1 MIGVEKGTEAVIGIE
16 RTAGFGKEIMIEKEI
31 GTVAGTMTGN
41 RNVRGVE
48 TEDLIMIG
56 VPGTL
61 IGKAEGI
68 MNGAAVME
76 VAVIEKVLIEP
87 GAGVAAGAEAKAC
100 KLAHHHLISIQL
112 LKGMGAR
119 IGHLHLAIWLSS
131 KIFMVILVI
140 RKGMLA
146 RKGFLGGTMMVKKFL
161 DWVVLLGGRWFNEG
175 VTVRCISKVFSHAK
189 SLFESREWS
198 TL

>member
-1 MIGVEKGTEAVIGIE
+1 MTEPVMIHEVDSARVVNILIKNIQTGIGIRIGVEKGTVIGIE
-16 RTAGFGKEIMIEKEI
+16 RGTGFGIEIMIEKEI
-31 GTVAGTMTGN
+31 GTVAGTVTGN
-41 RNVRGVE
+41 RNVRGLE
-48 TEDLIMIG
+48 TEGLITIG

-61 IGKAEGI
+61 TGKAEGI

-76 VAVIEKVLIEP
+76 VGVIEKVIIEP
-87 GAGVAAGAEAKAC
+87 GVGAGAEVEAKAC

-112 LKGMGAR
+112 LKGMEAR

-146 RKGFLGGTMMVKKFL
+146 WKGVLGGTMMVKKFL
-161 DWVVLLGGRWFNEG
+161 DWVVLLGGR
-175 VTVRCISKVFSHAK
+175 
-189 SLFESREWS
+189 
-198 TL
+198 

>member
-1 MIGVEKGTEAVIGIE
+1 MTEPVMIHEVIAARVVNILIKNIQTGIGIRIGVEKGTVIGIE
-16 RTAGFGKEIMIEKEI
+16 RGTGFGIEIMIEKEI
-31 GTVAGTMTGN
+31 GTVAGTVTGN
-41 RNVRGVE
+41 RNVRGLE
-48 TEDLIMIG
+48 TEGLITIG

-61 IGKAEGI
+61 TGKAEGI

-76 VAVIEKVLIEP
+76 VGVIEKVIIEP
-87 GAGVAAGAEAKAC
+87 GVGAGAEVEAKAC

-112 LKGMGAR
+112 LKGMEAR

-146 RKGFLGGTMMVKKFL
+146 WKGVLGGTMMVKKFL
-161 DWVVLLGGRWFNEG
+161 DWVVLLGGR
-175 VTVRCISKVFSHAK
+175 
-189 SLFESREWS
+189 
-198 TL
+198 

>member
-1 MIGVEKGTEAVIGIE
+1 MTGGEKGTEAVIGIE
-16 RTAGFGKEIMIEKEI
+16 TTAGFRKEIMIEKEI
-31 GTVAGTMTGN
+31 GIVAGTVTGN

-48 TEDLIMIG
+48 TEGLIMIG
-56 VPGTL
+56 IPGTL

-68 MNGAAVME
+68 MKGAAVME
-76 VAVIEKVLIEP
+76 VGVIEKVLIEP
-87 GAGVAAGAEAKAC
+87 GAGVAARAVVEAKAC

-140 RKGMLA
+140 RKGILA
-146 RKGFLGGTMMVKKFL
+146 RKGFLGGTMTVKKFL
-161 DWVVLLGGRWFNEG
+161 DWVVLLGGR
-175 VTVRCISKVFSHAK
+175 
-189 SLFESREWS
+189 
-198 TL
+198 

>member
-1 MIGVEKGTEAVIGIE
+1 MTEPVMIHEVIAARVVNILIKNIQTGIGIKIGVEKGTVIGTE
-16 RTAGFGKEIMIEKEI
+16 RGTGFGIEIMIEKEI
-31 GTVAGTMTGN
+31 GTVAGTVTGN

-48 TEDLIMIG
+48 TEGLIMIG

-61 IGKAEGI
+61 TGRAEGI
-68 MNGAAVME
+68 MNRAAVME
-76 VAVIEKVLIEP
+76 VGVIEKVIIEP
-87 GAGVAAGAEAKAC
+87 GVGAGAEVEAKAC

-112 LKGMGAR
+112 LKGMEAR

-146 RKGFLGGTMMVKKFL
+146 WKGVLGGTMMVKKFL
-161 DWVVLLGGRWFNEG
+161 DWVVLLGGR
-175 VTVRCISKVFSHAK
+175 
-189 SLFESREWS
+189 
-198 TL
+198 

>member
-1 MIGVEKGTEAVIGIE
+1 MTEPVMIHEVIAARVVNILIKNIQTGIGIRIGVEKGTVIGIE
-16 RTAGFGKEIMIEKEI
+16 RGTGFGIEIMIEKEI
-31 GTVAGTMTGN
+31 GTVAGTVTGN

-48 TEDLIMIG
+48 TEGLIMIG

-61 IGKAEGI
+61 TGRAEGI
-68 MNGAAVME
+68 MNRAAVME
-76 VAVIEKVLIEP
+76 VGVIEKVIIEP
-87 GAGVAAGAEAKAC
+87 GVGAGAGAEVEAKAC

-112 LKGMGAR
+112 LKGMEAR

-146 RKGFLGGTMMVKKFL
+146 WKGVLGGTMMVKKFL
-161 DWVVLLGGRWFNEG
+161 DWVVLLGGR
-175 VTVRCISKVFSHAK
+175 
-189 SLFESREWS
+189 
-198 TL
+198 